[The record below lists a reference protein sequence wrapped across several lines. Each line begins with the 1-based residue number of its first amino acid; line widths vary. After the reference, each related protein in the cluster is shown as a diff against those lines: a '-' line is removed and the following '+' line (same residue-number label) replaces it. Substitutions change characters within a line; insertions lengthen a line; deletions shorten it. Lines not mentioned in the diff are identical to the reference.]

1 MGGTIAPA
9 SDTRSSSFIQLD
21 LKPSTNRL
29 SGQKELQA
37 EIALRRLGMTSTEKN
52 RCIWVAAETRLAAK
66 LPVVD
71 RVGYRAF
78 DMSDTIVSPAR

>member
-1 MGGTIAPA
+1 
-9 SDTRSSSFIQLD
+9 
-21 LKPSTNRL
+21 
-29 SGQKELQA
+29 
-37 EIALRRLGMTSTEKN
+37 MTSTEKN